1 MKNRS
6 LGFSLI
12 RVSATVTIAGVVVGA
27 ALKAQGM
34 IELSKVHRLRDD
46 FRQISLHLNEY
57 QQKYQALPGD
67 DPTIGSA
74 LSHLNNAVSCSSA
87 AAGRC
92 VPGNGVIDGDWNDT
106 TPASESFLFW
116 QHIRLAGLASGA
128 TDPASGDYQAMNV
141 VGGSLGITSQSASP
155 IASLKGVH
163 LLCSDG
169 IAGKFARQLDT
180 ELDDG
185 STATGYMMA
194 TSAGITTGGTA
205 IASDAIVDGD
215 LYLVC
220 MGI

>member
-74 LSHLNNAVSCSSA
+74 LSHLNNAVSCGSA

-128 TDPASGDYQAMNV
+128 TDPASADYPARNV
-141 VGGSLGITSQSASP
+141 VGGILGVTNSSATP
-155 IASLKGVH
+155 IASLKGGH

-169 IAGKFARQLDT
+169 IAGKFARQLDS

-185 STATGYMMA
+185 DTASGYMMA
-194 TSAGITTGGTA
+194 TPAGTTAGGTA
-205 IASDAIVDGD
+205 VANDAIVDD
-215 LYLVC
+215 ALYLVC
-220 MGI
+220 MGA